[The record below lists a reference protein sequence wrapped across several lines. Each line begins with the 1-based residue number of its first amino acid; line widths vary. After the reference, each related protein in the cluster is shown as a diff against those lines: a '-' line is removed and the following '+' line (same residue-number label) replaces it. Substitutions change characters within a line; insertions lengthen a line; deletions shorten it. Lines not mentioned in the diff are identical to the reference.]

1 MLNASG
7 DILQKMKGL
16 VFKYGVYF
24 VLVAMIIVLSLS
36 IRSFL
41 TPRNILN
48 VLRQISMNTILACG
62 MTFVIISNGIDLSVA
77 STVSLAGVI
86 ACLFAHP
93 GEYPFIISMVVVLL
107 LGFVVGGINGVIIS
121 HTGVPAFIVTLGTQQ
136 VVRGI
141 AFIIT
146 NGSSVINL
154 SNEYRFIGQ
163 GVWLGIPFPIYILAI
178 IFVISYIFLHK
189 TKFGRYVYAVGG
201 NDQAANVSGINVKRI
216 RVLVYIIAS
225 IFAAIVGVILSS
237 RTNSANP
244 NAGMSYE
251 LDAIA
256 AVVIGGT
263 SMSGGKGVM
272 LGTVIGALM
281 IGILNNGLDLIQVSS
296 YLQQVIKGIVII
308 GAVMLDRINE
318 VRK

>member
-1 MLNASG
+1 MLKIK
-7 DILQKMKGL
+7 DLM
-16 VFKYGVYF
+16 FKYGVYF
-24 VLVAMIIVLSLS
+24 VLAAMIIILSLS

-62 MTFVIISNGIDLSVA
+62 MTFVIISSGIDLSVA
-77 STVSLAGVI
+77 STVSLAGVV

-93 GEYPFIISMVVVLL
+93 GEYPLIVSIVAVIVLGL
-107 LGFVVGGINGVIIS
+107 VIGGINGIIIS

-136 VVRGI
+136 IVRGI

-154 SNEYRFIGQ
+154 SPGYKFIGQ

-178 IFVISYIFLHK
+178 IFVISYIILHK

-201 NDQAANVSGINVKRI
+201 NDQAANVSGIDVKRI
-216 RVLVYIIAS
+216 KVLVYIVAS
-225 IFAAIVGVILSS
+225 ILAALVGVILSS

-263 SMSGGKGVM
+263 SMSGGKGLM
-272 LGTVIGALM
+272 LGTVVGALI

-308 GAVMLDRINE
+308 GAVMLDRMNE